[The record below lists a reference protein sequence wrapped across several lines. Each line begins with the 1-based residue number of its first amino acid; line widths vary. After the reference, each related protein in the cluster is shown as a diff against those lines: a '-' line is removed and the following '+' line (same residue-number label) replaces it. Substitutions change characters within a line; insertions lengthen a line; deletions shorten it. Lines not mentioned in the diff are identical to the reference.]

1 MARIAA
7 LEAVTARSLWQ
18 ATMPH
23 VADRRATPLP
33 DAADVVVIGG
43 GFTGLSAARRSAE
56 LGASVVLLEAERLG
70 WGASTRN
77 GGMIHP
83 GYKTPLSGLIAKHGA
98 ERGERLYR
106 ESIEACEHVATLCET
121 SIEADFTRSGH
132 VVLASAPAHAEGFRE
147 AASALA
153 TVDMPARAVERR
165 NLREVVGSDSFF
177 GGLVVDRSGGLHP
190 GKLTAGIVG
199 LAEAAGATLIEG
211 VRAHHV
217 RRQADGRSVVETSRG
232 AILARDVIVGTNGYT
247 GGVTPSL
254 RRRLLPISSFIIAT
268 EPLPHDLAESLIPGG
283 RMLFDTKNYLWYWR
297 RTPDDR
303 MLFGGRASMWPT
315 SVLRAAG
322 ILRDAMVSV
331 HPELAGTRVEYAW
344 GGKVAFTFD
353 RMPHVGRADGVTYA
367 TGCCG
372 SGVAILPWLGTRI
385 AEWVGGAEPPEL
397 ARLSFPLVPAP
408 YEGRAWFLPLA
419 GEYWKAKDRLAA
431 RSARPDADA
440 ARETEP
446 ETEPETAPETAPD

>member
-1 MARIAA
+1 MTGALRYCAPMARIAA
-7 LEAVTARSLWQ
+7 LEGVTEQSYWQ
-18 ATMPH
+18 ATMP
-23 VADRRATPLP
+23 ALPDRRGVTLP
-33 DAADVVVIGG
+33 DTADVVVVGG

-83 GYKTPLSGLIAKHGA
+83 GYKTPLSGLVKQHGR

-106 ESIEACEHVATLCET
+106 ESIDAYEHVAALCEGP
-121 SIEADFTRSGH
+121 IEADFVRSGH
-132 VVLASAPAHAEGFRE
+132 VVLASAPGHAAGFADG
-147 AASALA
+147 AALMQS
-153 TVDMPARAVERR
+153 VDMPAHAIA
-165 NLREVVGSDSFF
+165 REQLHEEIGSDAFH
-177 GGLVVDRSGGLHP
+177 GGLVVERSGGLHP
-190 GKLTAGIVG
+190 GKLTAGLVT
-199 LAEAAGATLIEG
+199 LAESAGATLIED
-211 VRAHHV
+211 VRALHV

-232 AILARDVIVGTNGYT
+232 AILARDVIVATNGYT

-254 RRRLLPISSFIIAT
+254 RRRLLPISSFIIVT
-268 EPLPHDLAESLIPGG
+268 EPLGADVAAELIPRN

-322 ILRDAMVSV
+322 ILREAMTSV
-331 HPELAGTRVEYAW
+331 HPQLAGTRIEYAW

-353 RMPHVGRADGVTYA
+353 RMPHVGRADGATYA

-372 SGVAILPWLGTRI
+372 SGVAILPWLGTRV
-385 AEWVGGAEPPEL
+385 AEWVGGAAPPEL
-397 ARLSFPLVPAP
+397 ASRSFPLVPAP
-408 YEGRAWFLPLA
+408 YEGRPWFLPIA

-431 RSARPDADA
+431 RRQPKA
-440 ARETEP
+440 
-446 ETEPETAPETAPD
+446 